1 MDKGINSFVLDYQ
14 QQIRKGDIQETY
26 AFLLKYV
33 MQIRASIE
41 KQFSKEYSFG
51 NVFHGYLDYS
61 YFYFSN
67 DYLRSK
73 QLRFGIV
80 LNHSEMRFE
89 LWLFGQNK
97 KIQDIYWNV
106 LKSSPWNQGRTTKP
120 QYSVL
125 ETTLIDNPDFE
136 NIDELTDNIL
146 KRVVVEVDSIIA
158 YLREQER

>member
-1 MDKGINSFVLDYQ
+1 MDKGINSFVSAYQ
-14 QQIRKGDIQETY
+14 EQIRKGDIQETY

-73 QLRFGIV
+73 KLRFGIV
-80 LNHSEMRFE
+80 LNHNEMRFE

-97 KIQDIYWNV
+97 KIQDKYWNI
-106 LKSSPWNQGRTTKP
+106 LKTSPWNQGRTAKP

-125 ETTLIDNPDFE
+125 ETILIDNPDFE
-136 NIDELTDNIL
+136 NIDELTANIL
-146 KRVVVEVDSIIA
+146 KRAMVEVESIIA